1 MATLGITNIRLGAD
15 GRIALVRWQEVNAAG
30 LPAGR
35 AQESSIEQLAAAVGA
50 GERVAFWGPLRG
62 GQRARGGELLVE
74 RDESG
79 RPLLVES
86 RPGAVRLLDLPRF

>member
-1 MATLGITNIRLGAD
+1 MATRGITNIRLGAD
-15 GRIALVRWQEVNAAG
+15 GRIAQVRWQEVNAVG

-35 AQESSIEQLAAAVGA
+35 AQEANIEQIAEAIGA
-50 GERVAFWGPLRG
+50 GERVGFWGPLRG

-74 RDESG
+74 RDASG

-86 RPGAVRLLDLPRF
+86 KPGAVRLLDLPRF